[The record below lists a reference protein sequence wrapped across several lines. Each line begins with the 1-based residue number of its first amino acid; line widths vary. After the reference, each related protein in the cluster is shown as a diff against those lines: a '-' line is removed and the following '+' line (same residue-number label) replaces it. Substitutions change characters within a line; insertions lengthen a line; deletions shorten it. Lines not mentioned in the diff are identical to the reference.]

1 MQKGLRQSMDTEN
14 KNAEITS
21 FMMDTLPVAYVRP
34 VLTEKGIN
42 YAVCTADGT
51 QLALFATQD
60 AAYFAAKQHDLEP
73 VLIH

>member
-1 MQKGLRQSMDTEN
+1 MDTSGKAGSEMY
-14 KNAEITS
+14 A
-21 FMMDTLPVAYVRP
+21 MMLNSLPVAYVRP
-34 VLTEKGIN
+34 IVTDKGKT

-51 QLALFATQD
+51 QLAVFSTQD

>member
-1 MQKGLRQSMDTEN
+1 MDAHDN
-14 KNAEITS
+14 NAGDDAYPTTVMES
-21 FMMDTLPVAYVRP
+21 LPVAYVRP
-34 VLTEKGIN
+34 VITEKGKN

>member
-1 MQKGLRQSMDTEN
+1 MDRSDKMTPETI
-14 KNAEITS
+14 AIMLHAS
-21 FMMDTLPVAYVRP
+21 PVAYVRP
-34 VLTEKGIN
+34 VATDKGKH

-51 QLALFATQD
+51 QLAVFTTQD

>member
-1 MQKGLRQSMDTEN
+1 MNTPSDK
-14 KNAEITS
+14 TS
-21 FMMDTLPVAYVRP
+21 AFETYSIIIPTLPVAYVRP
-34 VLTEKGIN
+34 VVTDHGTN

-60 AAYFAAKQHDLEP
+60 GAYFAAKQHDLEP

>member
-1 MQKGLRQSMDTEN
+1 MDTPDN
-14 KNAEITS
+14 KSAAQEFYTLMLNS
-21 FMMDTLPVAYVRP
+21 LPVAYVRP
-34 VLTEKGIN
+34 VMTDKGMN

>member
-1 MQKGLRQSMDTEN
+1 MDAPDN
-14 KNAEITS
+14 NANDDVYAA
-21 FMMDTLPVAYVRP
+21 MMDSLPVAYVRP
-34 VLTEKGIN
+34 VITENGKN

-73 VLIH
+73 MLIH

>member
-1 MQKGLRQSMDTEN
+1 MDSPSDT
-14 KNAEITS
+14 KNSAS
-21 FMMDTLPVAYVRP
+21 DYSYFPDSSPVAYVRP
-34 VLTEKGIN
+34 VMTENGKN

-73 VLIH
+73 MLIH

>member
-1 MQKGLRQSMDTEN
+1 MDASDNNSE
-14 KNAEITS
+14 ELYSIMLDS
-21 FMMDTLPVAYVRP
+21 LPVAYVRP
-34 VLTEKGIN
+34 VMTDKGKN

-73 VLIH
+73 MLIH

>member
-1 MQKGLRQSMDTEN
+1 MDRPSDNENSDQSVYSV
-14 KNAEITS
+14 AYPV
-21 FMMDTLPVAYVRP
+21 LPVAYVRP
-34 VLTEKGIN
+34 VITDKGKS

-51 QLALFATQD
+51 QLAIFPTQD

>member
-1 MQKGLRQSMDTEN
+1 MDTPDN
-14 KNAEITS
+14 NN
-21 FMMDTLPVAYVRP
+21 DTDSDVFSIMLDSLPIAYVRP
-34 VLTEKGIN
+34 VMTDKGVN

-51 QLALFATQD
+51 QLAVFLTQD

>member
-1 MQKGLRQSMDTEN
+1 MDAPDN
-14 KNAEITS
+14 NASDDIFS
-21 FMMDTLPVAYVRP
+21 IMMDSLPVAYVRP
-34 VLTEKGIN
+34 VMTENGKN

-73 VLIH
+73 MLIH